1 MLTDKLTEKS
11 FKKSHQEE
19 DGDDIAT
26 VSEGTR
32 SQIPD
37 LDYILLL
44 NNGAIGIWSLNILVM
59 RIAQDSFEH
68 YRIFSIPG
76 HL

>member
-11 FKKSHQEE
+11 FKKSYQEE

-26 VSEGTR
+26 VSEGTG

-44 NNGAIGIWSLNILVM
+44 NNGAIGIWSLNTLVM